1 MFSSEI
7 LAPATFQA
15 NCILPKCFPMSA
27 SLGGLTSN
35 IYFLVGKIPLFGIFL
50 KKYFVAKPYFS
61 LGYQMSQLEQN
72 IDDFADPRFSFWHN
86 TLDWVSCD
94 SPAPLSEDW
103 VENETYVSPYI
114 DQTSTEYRWN
124 VMEHRQNTEGTL
136 AQN

>member
-1 MFSSEI
+1 
-7 LAPATFQA
+7 
-15 NCILPKCFPMSA
+15 
-27 SLGGLTSN
+27 
-35 IYFLVGKIPLFGIFL
+35 
-50 KKYFVAKPYFS
+50 
-61 LGYQMSQLEQN
+61 MSQLEQN

-124 VMEHRQNTEGTL
+124 VMEHRQNTEGTK
-136 AQN
+136 APKEVFSPFSFTQQTYCGRGYA